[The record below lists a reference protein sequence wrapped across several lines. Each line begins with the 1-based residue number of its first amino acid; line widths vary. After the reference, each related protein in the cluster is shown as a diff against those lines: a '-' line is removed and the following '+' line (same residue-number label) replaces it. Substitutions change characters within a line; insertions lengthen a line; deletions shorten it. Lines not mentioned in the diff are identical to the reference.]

1 MIESVIEGKTSHF
14 IPEVRKVV
22 GWGKLIGEKM
32 KNLIIVIIVVLLFG
46 SLSASFAGPLDTED
60 EKKIVKA
67 EFLAWLATS
76 NVTEVKLDDVEKIV
90 VLYDDDYIRNV
101 MEIYEI
107 DYPTGCDWAE
117 FVNEYYRMIE

>member
-1 MIESVIEGKTSHF
+1 
-14 IPEVRKVV
+14 
-22 GWGKLIGEKM
+22 M

-46 SLSASFAGPLDTED
+46 NLSASFAGPLDTED